1 MSDTPRTEAEVKF
14 GLSDPLAGV
23 VTVCADFAC
32 RLERELNAA
41 QATIRQQQLLD
52 EEVMRLRERVKRFEC
67 IVDGF
72 RREQNDIEQTCGKA
86 LGYPRFCNDQKNFPG
101 STEADGVIIGDHV
114 AASIAAELANKYA
127 EAMERVK
134 RLEEAGDAM
143 CETYEEIGMDSFDR
157 ERIDAWKQAKQAKP

>member
-52 EEVMRLRERVKRFEC
+52 EEIMRLRERVKRLEDAAHAVYLDS
-67 IVDGF
+67 IASDHPWSVTETLNMHAL
-72 RREQNDIEQTCGKA
+72 RHA
-86 LGYPRFCNDQKNFPG
+86 LG
-101 STEADGVIIGDHV
+101 
-114 AASIAAELANKYA
+114 
-127 EAMERVK
+127 
-134 RLEEAGDAM
+134 
-143 CETYEEIGMDSFDR
+143 
-157 ERIDAWKQAKQAKP
+157 AKP